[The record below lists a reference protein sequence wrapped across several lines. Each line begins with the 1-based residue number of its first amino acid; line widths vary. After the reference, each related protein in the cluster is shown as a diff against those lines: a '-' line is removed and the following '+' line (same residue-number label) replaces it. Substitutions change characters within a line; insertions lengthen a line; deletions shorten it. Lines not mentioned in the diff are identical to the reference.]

1 LALEDFDNPYPTQ
14 FESGLILYIG
24 TIIRKKEYLNS
35 RILTKSYNAVPRS
48 ALILIGGD
56 SPDIQTGSHST
67 WQLLEQDFNT
77 TDLEK

>member
-1 LALEDFDNPYPTQ
+1 LLQYPEAQ
-14 FESGLILYIG
+14 
-24 TIIRKKEYLNS
+24 
-35 RILTKSYNAVPRS
+35 
-48 ALILIGGD
+48 LILIGGD

>member
-1 LALEDFDNPYPTQ
+1 LNPGY
-14 FESGLILYIG
+14 S
-24 TIIRKKEYLNS
+24 
-35 RILTKSYNAVPRS
+35 TKSYNAVPRS

-56 SPDIQTGSHST
+56 SPDIETGSHST